1 MSERDKTQYR
11 VIEILNSKELLINYG
26 RDNGAIDGQR
36 IQIIKKGENVIDPDS
51 KEILGTLDI
60 IKGDLKI
67 YRTYPKFSICRD
79 ITYKETSILDPIGV
93 RMKTQTPQYHD
104 LNIEDKDI
112 SGRWPI
118 STPPIKVGDSI
129 TIIK

>member
-1 MSERDKTQYR
+1 MSKNNETQYK

-26 RDNGAIDGQR
+26 SNNGAIDGQR
-36 IQIIKKGENVIDPDS
+36 IKIIKKGEDVIDP
-51 KEILGTLDI
+51 ETEENLGTLDI

-67 YRTYPKFSICRD
+67 YRAYPKFSICRD
-79 ITYKETSILDPIGV
+79 ITYKETSILDPLSA

-129 TIIK
+129 SIIK